1 VISELTRSNK
11 EALDKMNKHLTEE
24 ISILRSSNEELLNN
38 LQRTKSELE
47 RVEAD
52 LKKEHALKNSIVLE
66 LDNSIQMHE
75 KEVEM
80 RLKFESK
87 LNNLASI

>member
-1 VISELTRSNK
+1 
-11 EALDKMNKHLTEE
+11 MNEHLTEE
-24 ISILRSSNEELLNN
+24 ISSLRSLNEVYLNN

-47 RVEAD
+47 KVEAE
-52 LKKEHALKNSIVLE
+52 LKKDYALKNSIVLE
-66 LDNSIQMHE
+66 LNNSIQMHE

-87 LNNLASI
+87 LNNLSSI